1 MNMEVSS
8 GAIIGVAVFLVVFL
22 LTMKAAKSLVKFV
35 LICGVI
41 WFVYV
46 MLSGAM

>member
-1 MNMEVSS
+1 MHMEVSS
-8 GAIIGVAVFLVVFL
+8 GAIIGAAVFLVAFF

-35 LICGVI
+35 LICGII
-41 WFVYV
+41 WFIYV